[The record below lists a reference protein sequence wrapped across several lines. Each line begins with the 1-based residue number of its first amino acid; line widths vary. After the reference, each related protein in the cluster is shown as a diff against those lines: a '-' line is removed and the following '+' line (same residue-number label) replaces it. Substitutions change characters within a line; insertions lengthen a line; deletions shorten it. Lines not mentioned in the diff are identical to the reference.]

1 MNSLK
6 VLVDW
11 LLETVGCPH
20 PGPASAAALDELRNH
35 GVPEP
40 LIDVYGVVGSD
51 IPGLL
56 PDPHELA
63 TVALLPPEAVCR
75 HTKTALRGSQPCP
88 FATSDLGSWAFD
100 PDGTLVWW
108 EGGTR
113 TPAGPLHEVLER
125 HLGRLRSGVL
135 VYDPVSDTFRAPPE
149 SRAFLSALEGLTDEP
164 ERSPAASRR

>member
-88 FATSDLGSWAFD
+88 QGANHIGEATEKNAPSNRGDKKQEQ
-100 PDGTLVWW
+100 GT
-108 EGGTR
+108 
-113 TPAGPLHEVLER
+113 A
-125 HLGRLRSGVL
+125 RLRA
-135 VYDPVSDTFRAPPE
+135 YA
-149 SRAFLSALEGLTDEP
+149 ANALN
-164 ERSPAASRR
+164 ERNQMYQGHGHPGAATQYGQ